1 MKQVKL
7 TKARKDRFLKALAD
21 TGSVTT
27 AVAVAGTSRTRVYE
41 QRKKDTTFAAAWDDA
56 EEIATDRLEHEA
68 RRRAIE
74 GVAEPVV
81 SAGKL
86 VRGDDGQPIMVK
98 RYSDNLLMALLKARR
113 LPGRDRSVRFQLP
126 ALRSA
131 ADAASA
137 MSALTAAVAAGEVTP
152 GEAAAL
158 SKLVE
163 TYVRALEAHELEQR
177 LRVVEE
183 KPVQGKLEHRLR
195 AIEAR
200 TPRDFDIW
208 VEIGNGRVR
217 GALGEEIPYG
227 KAEALSHAAGRFP
240 MFMSEVDSRL

>member
-7 TKARKDRFLKALAD
+7 TKARRDRFLKTLAD

-41 QRKKDTTFAAAWDDA
+41 LRKKDAGFAAAWDEA

-137 MSALTAAVAAGEVTP
+137 MAALTAAVAAGEVTP
-152 GEAAAL
+152 GEAAEL

-163 TYVRALEAHELEQR
+163 TFVRALEAHELEQR

-200 TPRDFDIW
+200 TPRGIDTW
-208 VEIGNGRVR
+208 VGMGNGMVR
-217 GALGEEIPYG
+217 GPLGEGIPYEE
-227 KAEALSHAAGRFP
+227 AEALSRAAGRHAVFV
-240 MFMSEVDSRL
+240 SKVDSRL